1 MGWRRGRDDGQA
13 HFYSHSDK
21 SLLDFLMKVILYAFR
36 EKPTILSEPKLK
48 GNATIPESKTH

>member
-36 EKPTILSEPKLK
+36 EKPTILSE
-48 GNATIPESKTH
+48 N